1 MAREPKKKRRADI
14 RSAGEELTRE
24 LVFPNLQ
31 PSYNKFRQQV
41 GKEIDAA
48 ISAIT
53 AAHQVI
59 ERESLTWPK
68 DQQAAHVR
76 LFVYTALN
84 NLVLTTH
91 FIVAGYHQ
99 PAGQQLRSFA
109 EGSAMALL
117 LLLPKEWKQFEEA
130 PMEYPAHKSLGRVQR
145 ESNFRALEKM
155 VSLDAKAWADFV
167 KITKRYDH
175 HSHAGALTT
184 LLHVRLTWPYQSILG
199 GEFDREKK
207 TAYKTDLGLAK
218 SGAANLSDLCVAI
231 GKHLRSRE
239 V

>member
-1 MAREPKKKRRADI
+1 MGRDPKPRRTDI
-14 RSAGEELTRE
+14 RSADEELTRE

-53 AAHQVI
+53 AAHQVL
-59 ERESLTWPK
+59 EGEYPTWPK
-68 DQQAAHVR
+68 DRQAQHVR
-76 LFVYTALN
+76 LFLYTALN

-109 EGSAMALL
+109 EASAMALL
-117 LLLPKEWKQFEEA
+117 LLLPKEWKLFYEQ
-130 PMEYPAHKSLGRVQR
+130 PMKYPAHKSLGRVQR
-145 ESNFRALEKM
+145 DSNFRALEKM
-155 VSLDAKAWADFV
+155 VSLDAGGWADFV

-175 HSHAGALTT
+175 HSHGGALST
-184 LLHVRLTWPYQSILG
+184 LLHVRLTWPFQSILG

-207 TAYKTDLGLAK
+207 RAYKIDLGLVK

-231 GKHLRSRE
+231 GTHLRSRE
-239 V
+239 L

>member
-1 MAREPKKKRRADI
+1 MTREPKKNRRTDI
-14 RSAGEELTRE
+14 RTAGEELTRE

-53 AAHQVI
+53 AAHQVM
-59 ERESLTWPK
+59 EGEYLAWPK
-68 DQQAAHVR
+68 DRQAQHVR
-76 LFVYTALN
+76 LFLYTALN

-109 EGSAMALL
+109 EASAMALL
-117 LLLPKEWKQFEEA
+117 LLLPKEWQQFEQD
-130 PMEYPAHKSLGRVQR
+130 PMKYPAHKSLGRVQR

-155 VSLDAKAWADFV
+155 VSLDARAWADFV
-167 KITKRYDH
+167 KITKRYDA

-184 LLHVRLTWPYQSILG
+184 LLHIRLSWPFQSILG

-207 TAYKTDLGLAK
+207 RAYAIDLGLVK
-218 SGAANLSDLCVAI
+218 SGASNLSDLCVAI
-231 GKHLRSRE
+231 GKYLRSRKL
-239 V
+239 